1 MNIPIT
7 SAEVYMWFFI
17 HVGVLLVAAAWL
29 TVSAILFPKFT
40 GRGAVILGSKPWRSF
55 FIGLGLFI
63 IGIILFAVMNAIPF
77 AGGKFI
83 AVVIGLCI
91 ILLGLLG
98 AGGLVRCLASRVYP
112 KEMSHSVRSLYGIS
126 LLVVMTWMLPLLGW
140 FLALPTTLIV
150 GLGSIILSR
159 TPKTQDAT
167 TEA

>member
-1 MNIPIT
+1 MIPIT

-29 TVSAILFPKFT
+29 TVSAILFPKVT
-40 GRGAVILGSKPWRSF
+40 ERGAVILGSKPWRSF
-55 FIGLGLFI
+55 FIGLALFI

-83 AVVIGLCI
+83 AVVIGLSV

-98 AGGLVRCLASRVYP
+98 AGGLVRCLALRVYP
-112 KEMSHSVRSLYGIS
+112 KEMSHPARSMYGIS
-126 LLVVMTWMLPLLGW
+126 LLVVLTWMLPLLGW
-140 FLALPTTLIV
+140 FLALPTTLIL
-150 GLGSIILSR
+150 GLGSIIQSR
-159 TPKTQDAT
+159 APKKQYGT